1 MHDLLL
7 DTAFTIST
15 GALLLVLILAVDYLY
30 RGRQR
35 RRSRKYIPRG

>member
-15 GALLLVLILAVDYLY
+15 GALLLVLILTADYLY
-30 RGRQR
+30 RRRQR
-35 RRSRKYIPRG
+35 RRSRKYITQG

>member
-7 DTAFTIST
+7 DTAFTISA

-30 RGRQR
+30 RVRQR
-35 RRSRKYIPRG
+35 RQKG